1 VVSVPRIYICVKDF
15 HAETHDGGC
24 ETPVDFCRRCAGEA
38 DAESIKE
45 ALENMGFRLT
55 VENVQE
61 QFEIAGGFEND
72 HPPYE
77 EEDYKC
83 DLCGELLDEYDN

>member
-1 VVSVPRIYICVKDF
+1 MPRIYICVEDY
-15 HAETHDGGC
+15 HASEHDGDC
-24 ETPVDFCRRCAGEA
+24 EQPVDFCRKCAGEA

-45 ALENMGFRLT
+45 ALENMEFHLS
-55 VENVQE
+55 VENIQE
-61 QFEIAGGFEND
+61 QFEHANGFEHD

-83 DLCGELLDEYDN
+83 DLCGELLGEYDN